1 MKVSAKLS
9 STFLNQLCKYAKEI
23 MFTFRKLKPK
33 ITKYIALNKHKTN
46 SKKKL
51 GYTPYLVL

>member
-9 STFLNQLCKYAKEI
+9 SNFLNQLCKYAKEI

-33 ITKYIALNKHKTN
+33 ITKYIALNKHK
-46 SKKKL
+46 SK
-51 GYTPYLVL
+51 